1 MYIPKAFIFDEVLF
15 LQAIPRSIDR
25 LYEPWMLWVFVACLA
40 MLALVRVQFPRYI
53 QLVRWSFNNYR
64 IAKQTFAQ
72 GDLQSRPEWLITL
85 PLTLFGYGMFL
96 YLLINYLKG
105 PETLGFTDFLRL
117 VLAVGVILILK
128 VLAGYLVEALSHR
141 FESIRVY
148 LGNTF
153 LIGTISGALLLLL
166 SMAVALDLS
175 QRSQW
180 YFIAGVSLILVT
192 YLFRLGR
199 GVGHAIDE
207 RISLNYIILYLCTL
221 EFLPAGVLL
230 KALVSTYAL

>member
-1 MYIPKAFIFDEVLF
+1 MKAFIFGEVLF
-15 LQAIPRSIDR
+15 LQAIPRTIDR
-25 LYEPWMLWVFVACLA
+25 LYEPWMLWVFVASLA

-72 GDLQSRPEWLITL
+72 GDFQSRPEWLITL
-85 PLTLFGYGMFL
+85 PLTLFGYSMFL
-96 YLLINYLKG
+96 YLLINYMKG
-105 PETLGFTDFLRL
+105 PSALGFMDFIRL
-117 VLAVGVILILK
+117 VVMVGVIMILK

-153 LIGTISGALLLLL
+153 LIGTISGTALLLLSL
-166 SMAVALDLS
+166 AVALDLS
-175 QRSQW
+175 DRSQW
-180 YFIAGVSLILVT
+180 YFMVGLSIIALT

-199 GVGHAIDE
+199 GVGHAISE
-207 RISLNYIILYLCTL
+207 RISLNYIILYLCIL
-221 EFLPAGVLL
+221 EILPAGVLL
-230 KALVSTYAL
+230 KAIVSTYAL